1 MTSTSSVYSASGI
14 RKERK
19 VIGNLHHIKD
29 QGSIDKIVEETGC
42 GPALARDLLTLA
54 GGDVN
59 LVLDVSEQFE
69 WGIESVKNAII
80 DARFKRME
88 EHDEGR

>member
-1 MTSTSSVYSASGI
+1 M
-14 RKERK
+14 
-19 VIGNLHHIKD
+19 IGNLHHSNQQD
-29 QGSIDKIVEETGC
+29 IDRIVDETGC

-88 EHDEGR
+88 EQ